1 MYVSSILWCSWSDNH
16 PPEDLAKFG
25 YILDIKIKTFEQPS
39 IILTTFWNLLQKSGY
54 LYAYV
59 YFEKPNMGHFF
70 HLIAIR
76 FFRSKSC
83 GNSTKHTHWFWFTQI
98 HPLFHTSIKGQC
110 SFEEQKM
117 IWLSNF
123 VCGDWTYSVE
133 EKPLNWKKSKIAY
146 HNCIWFFFGVIQC
159 FFFFYF
165 SVLCTGDEVV
175 VIIHKMIKTNL
186 SMDKNKWK

>member
-1 MYVSSILWCSWSDNH
+1 MFFFSILWCSWSDSH

-25 YILDIKIKTFEQPS
+25 YILDIKIKTFKQPS
-39 IILTTFWNLLQKSGY
+39 VILTTCWNLLQKSGY
-54 LYAYV
+54 LYGYV

-70 HLIAIR
+70 HQKSVEEKYSSKSD

-83 GNSTKHTHWFWFTQI
+83 GNSTKHIHRFWFTQI
-98 HPLFHTSIKGQC
+98 PPLFHTSIKGQC

-133 EKPLNWKKSKIAY
+133 ENHWTERNARLHTAIG
-146 HNCIWFFFGVIQC
+146 IGFFFVWFSASSFSI
-159 FFFFYF
+159 FPYF
-165 SVLCTGDEVV
+165 LLE
-175 VIIHKMIKTNL
+175 MN
-186 SMDKNKWK
+186 W

>member
-83 GNSTKHTHWFWFTQI
+83 GNSTKHIHWFWFTQI

-123 VCGDWTYSVE
+123 VWRLDLFGRRKTIELKEMQD
-133 EKPLNWKKSKIAY
+133 
-146 HNCIWFFFGVIQC
+146 CILQLHLVFFLC
-159 FFFFYF
+159 D
-165 SVLCTGDEVV
+165 SVLLLFLFFRILYWRWSGN
-175 VIIHKMIKTNL
+175 HP
-186 SMDKNKWK
+186 